1 MKSPE
6 RRGEWA
12 GRAKCILGLIQLEG
26 GENKIRGMFN
36 FPAFLMCTVCRKDV
50 GPTSLSFH

>member
-1 MKSPE
+1 MKFPE

-12 GRAKCILGLIQLEG
+12 GRAKCILGLVQLEG